1 MKEAE
6 KKIKK
11 SPYMMNR
18 ELSWLKFNERVLNEA
33 GNPKVPLAERLTFV
47 SIYQSN
53 LDEFYRVR
61 VGTLMDQMDVSE
73 VVRENKTNMTSEEQ
87 VKAIIRA
94 TRELEEKKTV
104 IYEQLMGE
112 LEPKGIRLI
121 NFNKLSAEEGK
132 ILEEY
137 FDREI
142 APYLSANIVSKQQP
156 FPFLKNKDI
165 YAVALLESK
174 GGKTRTAIIPCS
186 NNVFRRLIDIPTRK
200 GTFLL
205 SEELILQ
212 FLPKFF
218 KNYSVKEKSLI
229 RVTRN
234 ADIDTE
240 MIYDED
246 LDYRDAMENLIKERK
261 RMNPVRMEFTG
272 TLNKKMMH
280 ALCKTIHVEK
290 EHVFRSDVPLD
301 LSFVFA
307 IQSYLKNTNAGELF
321 YPRRTPRPTPQLND
335 KESLIPQ
342 ILEKDGL
349 LSYPF
354 ESMKSFIN
362 LLYEAAEDE
371 SVVSIKM
378 TLYRLANKSQ
388 IVDALVEAA
397 ENGKEVVVLVEL
409 RARFDEENN
418 IEYSRK
424 LEEAGCHV
432 IYGLNGYKVH
442 SKLCLISRKTEQG
455 VSYVTQIGTG
465 NYNEKTSAL
474 YTDLSLI
481 TGNQEIGKEAAEV
494 FAALLRGE
502 TVEET
507 HLLLVAPKCLQN
519 KVLDMIEEE
528 IQHVKNGEEG
538 YIGIKINS
546 LTDKVIISKLV
557 EASQAGVKIEMI
569 VRGICC
575 LIPGVK
581 GYTENITVIS
591 IVGRFLEHSR
601 IYRFGTKERENV
613 YIASADFM
621 TRNTLRRVE
630 VAAPVLDER
639 LKNQLD
645 WMFETM
651 MKDDEKGKCLTEKG
665 IYVDRNLHVQK
676 LNSQECFYE
685 AAYANAEKRQ
695 K

>member
-205 SEELILQ
+205 AEELILQ

-290 EHVFRSDVPLD
+290 EHVFRSEVPLD

-342 ILEKDGL
+342 ILEKNVL

-362 LLYEAAEDE
+362 LLYEAAEDK

-424 LEEAGCHV
+424 LEEAGCRV